1 MLYRG
6 SKKKKKKEQEGDG
19 GGSHLSSRICQLTV
33 AKCGIVK
40 KKRKSSGLEEVQN
53 SGKGEYR
60 RLQSQLQVQIVWKS
74 MKARDQEPKEESD
87 GITLEDFDFSD
98 DKHDV
103 GKREDQDRLVKKAE
117 STSSSLEEFSNNHF
131 VVLDTDANQ
140 EVERGRNVDDED
152 EKNKKKEGD
161 GDEKSAEAGS
171 ESESPKSDK
180 STATDHEHSATKKRK
195 RGGSSLSDEERR
207 KRNTEASARF
217 RIKRRMREQ
226 EMSERLTKI
235 RAHIAELKVKEKTL
249 SMENEC
255 LKRMLLG
262 DAAVGAMLTSKDAST
277 QPAIDTMS
285 NYQLLNLMRQKSG
298 EGFRITTV

>member
-1 MLYRG
+1 
-6 SKKKKKKEQEGDG
+6 
-19 GGSHLSSRICQLTV
+19 
-33 AKCGIVK
+33 
-40 KKRKSSGLEEVQN
+40 
-53 SGKGEYR
+53 
-60 RLQSQLQVQIVWKS
+60 
-74 MKARDQEPKEESD
+74 MKARYQESKEESD

-98 DKHDV
+98 DKHCV
-103 GKREDQDRLVKKAE
+103 GKREDQDRLVKKTE
-117 STSSSLEEFSNNHF
+117 STSSSSSKDDNGLEEFSNNHF

-152 EKNKKKEGD
+152 EKNKKEE

-217 RIKRRMREQ
+217 RVKRRMREQ

-262 DAAVGAMLTSKDAST
+262 DAAVGAMLTSKDASA

>member
-1 MLYRG
+1 
-6 SKKKKKKEQEGDG
+6 
-19 GGSHLSSRICQLTV
+19 
-33 AKCGIVK
+33 
-40 KKRKSSGLEEVQN
+40 
-53 SGKGEYR
+53 
-60 RLQSQLQVQIVWKS
+60 
-74 MKARDQEPKEESD
+74 MKARYQESKEESD

-98 DKHDV
+98 DKHGV
-103 GKREDQDRLVKKAE
+103 GKREDQDRLVKKTE
-117 STSSSLEEFSNNHF
+117 STSSSSSKDDNGLEEFSNNHF

-152 EKNKKKEGD
+152 EKNKKEE
-161 GDEKSAEAGS
+161 GDEKSAGAGS
-171 ESESPKSDK
+171 ESESPESDK

-262 DAAVGAMLTSKDAST
+262 DAAVGAMLTSKDASA

>member
-1 MLYRG
+1 M
-6 SKKKKKKEQEGDG
+6 
-19 GGSHLSSRICQLTV
+19 
-33 AKCGIVK
+33 
-40 KKRKSSGLEEVQN
+40 
-53 SGKGEYR
+53 
-60 RLQSQLQVQIVWKS
+60 
-74 MKARDQEPKEESD
+74 
-87 GITLEDFDFSD
+87 
-98 DKHDV
+98 
-103 GKREDQDRLVKKAE
+103 
-117 STSSSLEEFSNNHF
+117 
-131 VVLDTDANQ
+131 LDTDANQ

-152 EKNKKKEGD
+152 EKNKKEE

-180 STATDHEHSATKKRK
+180 STATDREHSATKKRK

-262 DAAVGAMLTSKDAST
+262 DAAVGAMLTSKDASA